1 MMVIEINIISL
12 DEVSNLLPKE
22 YEFIKSDNLN
32 AVWVNTK
39 K

>member
-22 YEFIKSDNLN
+22 YKFIKSDNLN